1 MKQLSL
7 TEARAQLSTLVAEV
21 DKGKGP
27 IAIAQRSKVKAVL
40 VDPEWHGRVE
50 EELAHYRRLAS
61 QSPLKLR
68 GSMTLAGDL
77 DEALNELKKERE
89 QSLERLIGRAQVI
102 YVTDTHPLVFW
113 SSNRKPRLGKRAR
126 RILQETEQ
134 GKHSIIV
141 PVVVLEEINR
151 LVERGVV
158 HLAVPFR
165 RWAQELE
172 RSPNFQVQP
181 YTLEVLLES
190 VSLVAI
196 RDPADRAIVAT
207 ARHLRCPLITTD
219 AIIQE
224 GDWVDT
230 LWD

>member
-21 DKGKGP
+21 DKGRGP

-89 QSLERLIGRAQVI
+89 QSLERLISG
-102 YVTDTHPLVFW
+102 L
-113 SSNRKPRLGKRAR
+113 K
-126 RILQETEQ
+126 
-134 GKHSIIV
+134 
-141 PVVVLEEINR
+141 
-151 LVERGVV
+151 
-158 HLAVPFR
+158 
-165 RWAQELE
+165 
-172 RSPNFQVQP
+172 
-181 YTLEVLLES
+181 
-190 VSLVAI
+190 
-196 RDPADRAIVAT
+196 
-207 ARHLRCPLITTD
+207 
-219 AIIQE
+219 
-224 GDWVDT
+224 
-230 LWD
+230 

>member
-89 QSLERLIGRAQVI
+89 QSLERLMAG
-102 YVTDTHPLVFW
+102 L
-113 SSNRKPRLGKRAR
+113 K
-126 RILQETEQ
+126 
-134 GKHSIIV
+134 
-141 PVVVLEEINR
+141 
-151 LVERGVV
+151 
-158 HLAVPFR
+158 
-165 RWAQELE
+165 
-172 RSPNFQVQP
+172 
-181 YTLEVLLES
+181 
-190 VSLVAI
+190 
-196 RDPADRAIVAT
+196 
-207 ARHLRCPLITTD
+207 
-219 AIIQE
+219 
-224 GDWVDT
+224 
-230 LWD
+230 

>member
-89 QSLERLIGRAQVI
+89 QSLERLIAG
-102 YVTDTHPLVFW
+102 L
-113 SSNRKPRLGKRAR
+113 K
-126 RILQETEQ
+126 
-134 GKHSIIV
+134 
-141 PVVVLEEINR
+141 
-151 LVERGVV
+151 
-158 HLAVPFR
+158 
-165 RWAQELE
+165 
-172 RSPNFQVQP
+172 
-181 YTLEVLLES
+181 
-190 VSLVAI
+190 
-196 RDPADRAIVAT
+196 
-207 ARHLRCPLITTD
+207 
-219 AIIQE
+219 
-224 GDWVDT
+224 
-230 LWD
+230 

>member
-89 QSLERLIGRAQVI
+89 QSLERLISGR
-102 YVTDTHPLVFW
+102 
-113 SSNRKPRLGKRAR
+113 K
-126 RILQETEQ
+126 
-134 GKHSIIV
+134 
-141 PVVVLEEINR
+141 
-151 LVERGVV
+151 
-158 HLAVPFR
+158 
-165 RWAQELE
+165 
-172 RSPNFQVQP
+172 
-181 YTLEVLLES
+181 
-190 VSLVAI
+190 
-196 RDPADRAIVAT
+196 
-207 ARHLRCPLITTD
+207 
-219 AIIQE
+219 
-224 GDWVDT
+224 
-230 LWD
+230 

>member
-7 TEARAQLSTLVAEV
+7 TEARAQLSTLLAEV

-89 QSLERLIGRAQVI
+89 QSLERLISG
-102 YVTDTHPLVFW
+102 L
-113 SSNRKPRLGKRAR
+113 K
-126 RILQETEQ
+126 
-134 GKHSIIV
+134 
-141 PVVVLEEINR
+141 
-151 LVERGVV
+151 
-158 HLAVPFR
+158 
-165 RWAQELE
+165 
-172 RSPNFQVQP
+172 
-181 YTLEVLLES
+181 
-190 VSLVAI
+190 
-196 RDPADRAIVAT
+196 
-207 ARHLRCPLITTD
+207 
-219 AIIQE
+219 
-224 GDWVDT
+224 
-230 LWD
+230 